1 MPEEIVMPRL
11 SDTMQE
17 GTIARWAKS
26 EGDTVVSGDVLME
39 VETDKATLEL
49 TSYHDGTVAQIVV
62 GTGGTAPVGTV
73 VGIIALPGESV
84 DSVRV
89 STGAAVAAAPAPA
102 TATTTAPHTNGAVSA
117 SPATASV
124 AVALADASKVKAS
137 PLARVLAEGAGLDL
151 RALVGLGSGPGGRIV
166 RADVETAIAAGIATL
181 HAASTSAPSAPI
193 VPAAPVPPIAPTPLT
208 TPVAP
213 STSGDAFVDEPLSRM
228 RQAIVRGM
236 GIAKPGIPHI
246 YLTIEAEMDAALALR
261 AQVNDATATD
271 PRSKLS
277 VNDLVIKAVAVA
289 LRAYPAM
296 NSWYVDAGSD
306 GAPRIRT
313 WVPINIGVAVSLDEG
328 LIVPVIHDA
337 VGKSL
342 GTIAREAKEVY
353 DRVRAGKPA
362 STDLQGATF
371 TVSNL
376 GAYGIEEF
384 AAVIPTPQAGI
395 LAVGAAVPR
404 AVVRDGQ
411 VVARTMMAMTISAD
425 HRVVDGAY
433 AAQFLREIRRVL
445 EHPFALVA

>member
-26 EGDTVVSGDVLME
+26 EGDPVKSGDVLME

-49 TSYHDGTVAQIVV
+49 TSYHDGTVAQIVI
-62 GTGGTAPVGTV
+62 GSGGTAPVGTV

-84 DSVRV
+84 ESVRV
-89 STGAAVAAAPAPA
+89 GTGPAAPAPPAPA
-102 TATTTAPHTNGAVSA
+102 TDVASAAHANGAVVA
-117 SPATASV
+117 PTTGAHVAT
-124 AVALADASKVKAS
+124 ALADAREVKAS
-137 PLARVLAEGAGLDL
+137 PLARVLAEGAGIDL
-151 RALVGLGSGPGGRIV
+151 RALAGHGSGPGGRIV
-166 RADVETAIAAGIATL
+166 RADVEHAIETGSAAPL
-181 HAASTSAPSAPI
+181 APVS
-193 VPAAPVPPIAPTPLT
+193 PAAPVAPVAPVAPAAPIAPL
-208 TPVAP
+208 AP
-213 STSGDAFVDEPLSRM
+213 AAPAANGDGFTDHPLSRM

-246 YLTIEAEMDAALALR
+246 YLTLEAEMDAALALR
-261 AQVNDATATD
+261 AQVNAATAGD
-271 PRSKLS
+271 PKSKLS
-277 VNDLVIKAVAVA
+277 VNDFVIKAVALA

-296 NSWYVDAGSD
+296 NAWYVEAGSD

-313 WVPINIGVAVSLDEG
+313 WAPINVGVAVSLDEG

-337 VGKSL
+337 VDKSL
-342 GTIAREAKEVY
+342 VAIAREAKDVY
-353 DRVRAGKPA
+353 DRVRAGKPG
-362 STDLQGATF
+362 SNDLQGATF
-371 TVSNL
+371 TISNL

-411 VVARTMMAMTISAD
+411 IVARTMMAMTISAD

-433 AAQFLREIRRVL
+433 AAQFLREVQRIL